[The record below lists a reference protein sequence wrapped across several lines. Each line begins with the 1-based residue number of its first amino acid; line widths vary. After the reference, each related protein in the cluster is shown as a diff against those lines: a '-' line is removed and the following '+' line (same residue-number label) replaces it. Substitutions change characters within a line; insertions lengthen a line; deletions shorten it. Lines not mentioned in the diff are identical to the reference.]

1 MQYNTCS
8 EVFLVFWPTLGG
20 RGEAKTS
27 FLRKINSKFGF
38 SAPKMCK
45 IAICEID
52 LEKKGGDGVCVQCL
66 GCVITHAHG
75 KIPPGGNGKFQGYK
89 VVQRVNG
96 RKKLFLK
103 VQLSICS

>member
-1 MQYNTCS
+1 MGCGLWG
-8 EVFLVFWPTLGG
+8 VGCGCGG
-20 RGEAKTS
+20 KV
-27 FLRKINSKFGF
+27 
-38 SAPKMCK
+38 
-45 IAICEID
+45 
-52 LEKKGGDGVCVQCL
+52 GGDGVCVQCL